1 MRRAARWLGVV
12 LVAIGLVALAVGRNS
27 EPVVPAVVPP
37 LEDRDDVVFSRSG
50 LHDPNADPVDAARPF
65 VLAIRGADA
74 MSLYEGLPHQR
85 SEREAL
91 ASERRSKPVVEL
103 DGYPFYA
110 EPLEL
115 RGDDGAWLTE
125 ILGAATTIAPWGGEK
140 LCGGYHPDYALEW
153 RRGEQRYR
161 AHLCFGCDEV
171 KLHGP
176 GIALYYDLSD
186 GAVQALS
193 GLLRGYRTNRP
204 APREPNVHDR

>member
-1 MRRAARWLGVV
+1 MRRAARSLGVV
-12 LVAIGLVALAVGRNS
+12 LVAIGLVALAVGRDS
-27 EPVVPAVVPP
+27 EPVGAPGVAP
-37 LEDRDDVVFSRSG
+37 LEDPDDVVFSRSG
-50 LHDPNADPVDAARPF
+50 LHDPNADPVDAARPL

-115 RGDDGAWLTE
+115 RADDGARLTE
-125 ILGAATTIAPWGGEK
+125 ILGAAATILPWSGVK

-161 AHLCFGCDEV
+161 AHLCFGCEEV

-176 GIALYYDLSD
+176 GIALYYDLSES
-186 GAVQALS
+186 AVQALWAR
-193 GLLRGYRTNRP
+193 LRGYRNNRP
-204 APREPNVHDR
+204 FSKELDR